1 MKNKMIVENS
11 SSIKSY
17 EFDNEARTLTVEFKA
32 GSIYTYWNISD
43 DIARDFHAA
52 ESKGSYLAKNI
63 KGKFDYSKVEAA
75 PAAVAQWPFA
85 PSMRDEDDLEWT
97 ESEEEEFLRMLDNIG
112 DTK

>member
-17 EFDNEARTLTVEFKA
+17 EFDNEAKTLTVEFKA
-32 GSIYTYWNISD
+32 GSVYTYQNISD
-43 DIARDFHAA
+43 DIARDFHNA

-63 KGKFDYSKVEAA
+63 KGKFEYSKVEDA
-75 PAAVAQWPFA
+75 PAKAAHWPFA
-85 PSMRDEDDLEWT
+85 PAMSDEDDLAWAEC
-97 ESEEEEFLRMLDNIG
+97 EEEEFLKILDNIG